1 MKLVTVL
8 RVLPLRFAVLC
19 FAALSCTS
27 ISAQATHDKVEIL
40 KPTWELGAGIGA
52 AYLPDYRGSDQSQG
66 LVIPTPYFV
75 YRSPSL
81 ALEGNE
87 IRMRLFGS
95 ERLTLDSSFD
105 FSLGSTLK
113 ENRARANMPKL
124 PATLSIGPQISYLL
138 WNSDGDWNR
147 LNLRMPL
154 RQAIAVNGSQ
164 RNAGL
169 VFEPHLNA
177 DLRHISW
184 LPGWDVNL
192 EIGPNWGNRPRHQL
206 YYDVANQ
213 YATANR
219 PAYNASAGYGG
230 AQASISM
237 ARRWG
242 QWYAGAYVRY
252 DTIRGASFESSP
264 LIRRKDNL
272 TFATG
277 FTYVFSESKE
287 RVAVLR

>member
-1 MKLVTVL
+1 MKTSRIFHVLALVSTGLVCS
-8 RVLPLRFAVLC
+8 AV
-19 FAALSCTS
+19 
-27 ISAQATHDKVEIL
+27 SAQPTHEKVAIM

-75 YRSPSL
+75 YRSSSL

-105 FSLGSTLK
+105 FTLGSTLK
-113 ENRARANMPKL
+113 DNRARAGMPKL

-138 WNSDGDWNR
+138 WNSDGDRNR

-154 RQAIAVNGSQ
+154 RQAIAIGGSQ

-177 DLRHISW
+177 DLRQVAW
-184 LPGWDVNL
+184 LPGWDVNID
-192 EIGPNWGNRPRHQL
+192 IGPNWGNRPRHQL
-206 YYDVANQ
+206 YYDVAGQ

-219 PAYNASAGYGG
+219 SAYSSSSGFGG

-242 QWYAGAYVRY
+242 QWYAGAYLRY
-252 DTIRGASFESSP
+252 DTIRGASFENSP